1 MARSSW
7 LPGVVLMSLAV
18 QAGCS
23 GAQMPA
29 PSAMLDMSQLPDE
42 PDRRR
47 ERIESTEA
55 RPGPENR
62 KPLPTTKLQRVETA
76 AATAAAVVGMF
87 FSTTPTVLL
96 GGHMSIGEEPV
107 FRTREEHEKS
117 KKAAKARKGE
127 AADDGEASDEK
138 IDASALVPW
147 VRLPAGEPA
156 P

>member
-7 LPGVVLMSLAV
+7 LSGAILLSLAV

-23 GAQMPA
+23 GSQAVA
-29 PSAMLDMSQLPDE
+29 PSAMLNMSQLPDDQ
-42 PDRRR
+42 DRRR
-47 ERIESTEA
+47 ERIESTEV

-96 GGHMSIGEEPV
+96 GGNMSIGEGPV
-107 FRTREEHEKS
+107 FQSREEREKS
-117 KKAAKARKGE
+117 KKRQKDAKADE
-127 AADDGEASDEK
+127 ADASDEK
-138 IDASALVPW
+138 IDASTLVPW
-147 VRLPAGEPA
+147 VRLPAGDR
-156 P
+156 